1 MGRDAVGILQQPAL
15 VHKVSSLAHKA
26 TIEDEEGY
34 VEELGQFAQLVGGD
48 ACRVGQICK
57 AVRIRKARNL

>member
-1 MGRDAVGILQQPAL
+1 LGRNAVGILQQPAL
-15 VHKVSSLAHKA
+15 VHKVSSLGHEA
-26 TIEDEEGY
+26 TIEDEGY

-48 ACRVGQICK
+48 ACKVGQICK